1 MTQPQNTIYY
11 PDDIN
16 ENESLLEYAQRK
28 HAESEELRERV
39 AQLKEGLSLLILTIE
54 KNDAAFTEC
63 ETMLIQ
69 I

>member
-63 ETMLIQ
+63 EKMLIQ
-69 I
+69 V